1 MKVVWRS
8 ASMRPGELFVMM
20 FGMIWMPPWFAQV
33 SATPD
38 SVRQHLLVN
47 SLLLTVG
54 NM

>member
-1 MKVVWRS
+1 
-8 ASMRPGELFVMM
+8 MRPGELFVMM

-33 SATPD
+33 SATQD

-47 SLLLTVG
+47 SLLLTWVAVG